1 MDAILEKLTHDP
13 SPRRH
18 DSSSSRPYPRTRSL
32 TKSNI
37 PRSKSGSDLH
47 SGYVAKDH
55 TSQVPP
61 MHQDL
66 LIPLTNSPP
75 AASQSEQQINN
86 RLSNFEQTMAASM
99 SQLEQINNN
108 VLAFQ
113 SMTGQSSINTQQDYY
128 HPGSFTSPRSPANN
142 EYTSWDSIETDLI
155 SIEYEQ
161 NLNDTSDIERD
172 NMDYQSSPRR
182 Q

>member
-1 MDAILEKLTHDP
+1 
-13 SPRRH
+13 
-18 DSSSSRPYPRTRSL
+18 
-32 TKSNI
+32 
-37 PRSKSGSDLH
+37 
-47 SGYVAKDH
+47 
-55 TSQVPP
+55 

-75 AASQSEQQINN
+75 AATQSEQQINN

-113 SMTGQSSINTQQDYY
+113 SMTSQSSINTQQDYY

-161 NLNDTSDIERD
+161 NLNDTSDIERN

>member
-1 MDAILEKLTHDP
+1 
-13 SPRRH
+13 
-18 DSSSSRPYPRTRSL
+18 
-32 TKSNI
+32 
-37 PRSKSGSDLH
+37 
-47 SGYVAKDH
+47 
-55 TSQVPP
+55 

-66 LIPLTNSPP
+66 LIPLTASPP
-75 AASQSEQQINN
+75 AATQSEQQINN

-113 SMTGQSSINTQQDYY
+113 TMTSHSSINTQQDYY
-128 HPGSFTSPRSPANN
+128 HPSSFTSPRSPAHN
-142 EYTSWDSIETDLI
+142 EYTSWDSTETDLI
-155 SIEYEQ
+155 SVEYEQ
-161 NLNDTSDIERD
+161 NLNDISNIERD

>member
-1 MDAILEKLTHDP
+1 
-13 SPRRH
+13 
-18 DSSSSRPYPRTRSL
+18 
-32 TKSNI
+32 
-37 PRSKSGSDLH
+37 
-47 SGYVAKDH
+47 
-55 TSQVPP
+55 
-61 MHQDL
+61 
-66 LIPLTNSPP
+66 
-75 AASQSEQQINN
+75 
-86 RLSNFEQTMAASM
+86 MAASM

-113 SMTGQSSINTQQDYY
+113 SMIGQSSINTQQEYY

-142 EYTSWDSIETDLI
+142 DYTSWDSIETDLI

-172 NMDYQSSPRR
+172 NIDYQGSPRH